1 MWGGTLLAI
10 VDAFS
15 FLMLEK
21 FGIRK
26 LEMLFGVLITV
37 MAVTFGYEVSVEL
50 GINRKTSGF
59 QIYTVSQIVCC
70 NSAKRA

>member
-1 MWGGTLLAI
+1 MLAI

-37 MAVTFGYEVSVEL
+37 MAVTFGYEVSV
-50 GINRKTSGF
+50 KC
-59 QIYTVSQIVCC
+59 Q
-70 NSAKRA
+70 